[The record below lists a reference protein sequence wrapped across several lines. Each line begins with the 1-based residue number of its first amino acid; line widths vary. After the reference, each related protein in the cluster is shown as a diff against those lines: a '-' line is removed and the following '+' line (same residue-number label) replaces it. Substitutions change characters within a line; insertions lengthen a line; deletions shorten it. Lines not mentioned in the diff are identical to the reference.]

1 MKAIIVKSEKL
12 MNVSA
17 IAESLGVSKD
27 TIKNAIRRVFP
38 QKMQH
43 GKTTLLNEAEVTLI
57 LEEIKKNQS
66 VMSHSTD
73 EVISSVANAETSL
86 TPALMIKQAM
96 ELAEKGYQ
104 LELARIKAEKENLQ
118 IQLDESKEWYSI
130 KRMQKLNPDEDF
142 SYTLLKKESRKLD
155 IPIKKVFDSNY
166 GEVNAYHREV
176 WESLYSDTIN
186 YGD

>member
-12 MNVSA
+12 MSTKAVA
-17 IAESLGVSKD
+17 QSLGVSVD
-27 TIKNAIRRVFP
+27 TITNCVNRIFP
-38 QKMQH
+38 QKMQK
-43 GKTTLLNEAEVTLI
+43 GKATLFNEAEVTLI
-57 LEEIKKNQS
+57 LEELKKNRM
-66 VMSHSTD
+66 VTD
-73 EVISSVANAETSL
+73 RLTSEVSSEVANAETSL

-155 IPIKKVFDSNY
+155 IPIKKIFDANY
-166 GEVNAYHREV
+166 GEINAYHREV